1 MEKSCDIRKF
11 ITPKELVDIFYSFA
25 IENRMWNRY
34 LDKLRNSR
42 FREIGNEL
50 CADYLIN
57 EISKTKTTEE
67 YIKTPLY
74 VLSLND
80 YTEYTY
86 WIDDIMTSWLSY
98 INKYLD
104 SCDFRI
110 KTIQLLIR
118 FLRENNII
126 RRFKTKLMIEYSSFG
141 DSEYSLIHI
150 LKKIETNNA
159 QDEINIMALMTS
171 LTLNEY
177 NFWAHIQ
184 KKWEQFYDKYSR
196 TI

>member
-11 ITPKELVDIFYSFA
+11 ITPKELVDIFYSFV
-25 IENRMWNRY
+25 IENRMWNKY
-34 LDKLRNSR
+34 LDKLINSR
-42 FREIGNEL
+42 FREIGNKL

-57 EISKTKTTEE
+57 EISKAKTTEE
-67 YIKTPLY
+67 YIKTPFY
-74 VLSLND
+74 VLSFND

-86 WIDDIMTSWLSY
+86 WIDNIMTSWLSH

-118 FLRENNII
+118 FLRENNIM
-126 RRFKTKLMIEYSSFG
+126 RRFKAKLMIEHSFFE

-150 LKKIETNNA
+150 IKKIERNNA
-159 QDEINIMALMTS
+159 QDKINIMTIMTS
-171 LTLNEY
+171 FTLNEY
-177 NFWAHIQ
+177 NFWGHIQ